1 MSRSRVWFG
10 VSASA
15 LVIFTIGLGAQN
27 GERLADKDVAKIF
40 EAVDNGRD
48 RFEDQLDG
56 KLKRSIVRG
65 PGGEVDVENYLDD
78 LQKNV
83 DNLRERFTGKYAASN
98 EAATVLKQ
106 ASQIHHFMKSQPAD
120 LKGSSEWDRLV
131 IDLSRLAEA
140 YGTVFPLPPDAAVR
154 RINDEEAASTAELIA
169 KQADQLKAA
178 IGRDKTMTKEGRNAS
193 KSDLDQLKKQASALK
208 SRTLGGKPATAE
220 ARQVQETA
228 ARVGSALSGRTL
240 TGDARAAWE
249 NIQRGLL
256 KIDQAYRL
264 TPAGTS

>member
-1 MSRSRVWFG
+1 MSRSCAPFV
-10 VSASA
+10 VSASL
-15 LVIFTIGLGAQN
+15 LVVFTIGLSAQN

-106 ASQIHHFMKSQPAD
+106 ASQIHRFMKSQPAD
-120 LKGSSEWDRLV
+120 LKGSSEWDRLA

-140 YGTVFPLPPDAAVR
+140 YGTVFPLPADAAVR
-154 RINDEEAASTAELIA
+154 RINDGEAASTAELIA
-169 KQADQLKAA
+169 KDADQLKQA
-178 IGRDKTMTKEGRNAS
+178 IGGDKTMAKADRNAL
-193 KSDLDQLKKQASALK
+193 KSDLDQLKKQASLVK

-220 ARQVQETA
+220 ARQVRDTA
-228 ARVGSALSGRTL
+228 GRVGGALSGRTL
-240 TGDARAAWE
+240 TANARESWE
-249 NIQRGLL
+249 SIQRSLL

-264 TPAGTS
+264 APPGTW